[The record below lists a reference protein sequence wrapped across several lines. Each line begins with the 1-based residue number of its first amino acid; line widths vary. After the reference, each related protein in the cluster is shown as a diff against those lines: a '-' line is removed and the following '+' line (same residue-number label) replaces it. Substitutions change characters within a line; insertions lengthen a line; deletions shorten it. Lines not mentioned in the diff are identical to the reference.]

1 MRTSLRDYWS
11 QIAPLRAAAAPR
23 VPHGDAVPPPGDLD
37 LRHIGTALWRKRA
50 WIVVPTLLTL
60 VVSFVAVNMMT
71 PKYRSEARIL
81 LDGRENVFLQ
91 PTGGRGEDRIASD
104 PEAVPSQV
112 QLLLS
117 RELAREVIA
126 KNKLA
131 TLPEFDPVLKGVS
144 PLKSLLALIGVV
156 RDPLKMTPDE
166 RVMESYFARLTAYA
180 VDKSRVMVVEF
191 TSSDPELAARV
202 ANSVVEGYLVL
213 QQAARQDQAKAA
225 SQWLAGE
232 IDKLR
237 DKVAAAE
244 RRAEDFRSKSSLFVG
259 TNNTSL
265 SNQQLSELTTQ
276 LNAARAQKSDAE
288 TKARLIR
295 EMVQRGQPIES
306 SEILN
311 SELIRRLSEQRVT
324 LRAQLAEQSTTLL
337 GNHPRIKELRA
348 QLADLD
354 RQLRDEALKISR
366 SLENDARIAGARV
379 DALTANLDQFK
390 RQAASTNTEDVQL
403 RALEREARAE
413 RELLESYLA
422 KYREAT
428 TRENMEAAPVES
440 RIISRAVVTNTPA
453 SPKKLPVVLIST
465 LAMLMLTS
473 GIVVTSEL
481 LRLTAPGR
489 AGMPDAKRAEP
500 VLPRP
505 QAAMDAAAVQPPQP
519 AASAGPALS
528 ELEQVAAE
536 LRGAGEDGR
545 KVTMLGGGNVA
556 AVTEAALALARLLA
570 QDAKTVLV
578 DLSGAAELAEA
589 SQEPAAP
596 GLADLMRGEA
606 SFGEIVTRD
615 RASRLHLVN
624 AGSGA
629 RTDRAALASPRL
641 TLALDALLRVYDHVV
656 LDAGGATDLP
666 AALLATRAR
675 AVVVP
680 APAMDGAARREM
692 CEQLLA
698 IGFAAV
704 TMLDG
709 EGDGVAPGD
718 ARAPAAA

>member
-11 QIAPLRAAAAPR
+11 QIAGRRAAARR
-23 VPHGDAVPPPGDLD
+23 VAAPPPGDLD
-37 LRHIGTALWRKRA
+37 LRHIGAALWRRRA

-60 VVSFVAVNMMT
+60 VASFVTVNMMT

-91 PTGGRGEDRIASD
+91 PTGGRGEDRIAAD

-126 KNKLA
+126 RNKLA
-131 TLPEFDPVLKGVS
+131 ELAEFDPVLKGVS
-144 PLKSLLALIGVV
+144 PLRSVLALIGLT

-166 RVMESYFARLTAYA
+166 RVMESYYARLTAYA

-276 LNAARAQKSDAE
+276 LNAASAQKSDAE
-288 TKARLIR
+288 AKSKLIR

-348 QLADLD
+348 QIGDLD

-366 SLENDARIAGARV
+366 SLENDARIAGARL
-379 DALTANLDQFK
+379 DALSANLDRFK

-481 LRLTAPGR
+481 LRITAPAHAVAPG
-489 AGMPDAKRAEP
+489 GTRAEP
-500 VLPRP
+500 VLPP
-505 QAAMDAAAVQPPQP
+505 QAAVAPVAPP
-519 AASAGPALS
+519 AAPVVPVVD

-536 LRGAGEDGR
+536 LRRAGEGGR
-545 KVTMLGGGNVA
+545 KVTMLGGGDVA
-556 AVTEAALALARLLA
+556 AVTEAALALARLLSR
-570 QDAKTVLV
+570 DAKVVLV

-589 SQEPAAP
+589 SEEPAAP
-596 GLADLMRGEA
+596 GLTDLMRGEA

-615 RASRLHLVN
+615 RASRLHLVS
-624 AGSGA
+624 AGHGA
-629 RTDRAALASPRL
+629 RADRTALASPRL
-641 TLALDALLRVYDHVV
+641 TLAFDALLRVYDHVV

-666 AALLATRAR
+666 ATLLAGEAR

-680 APAMDGAARREM
+680 TPAMDAVARREM
-692 CEQLLA
+692 GEQLLA
-698 IGFAAV
+698 IGFTAV

-709 EGDGVAPGD
+709 DSAAPAE
-718 ARAPAAA
+718 ARASAAA

>member
-1 MRTSLRDYWS
+1 V
-11 QIAPLRAAAAPR
+11 AA
-23 VPHGDAVPPPGDLD
+23 PPPGDLD
-37 LRHIGTALWRKRA
+37 LRHIGAALWRRRA

-60 VVSFVAVNMMT
+60 VASFVVVNMMA

-91 PTGGRGEDRIASD
+91 PTGGRGEDRIAAD

-131 TLPEFDPVLKGVS
+131 ERVEFDPVLKGVS
-144 PLKSLLALIGVV
+144 LLKSVLALTGLT

-166 RVMESYFARLTAYA
+166 RVMESYYARLVAYA

-191 TSSDPELAARV
+191 TSRDPELAARV

-232 IDKLR
+232 VDKLR
-237 DKVAAAE
+237 DKVAVAE
-244 RRAEDFRSKSSLFVG
+244 RRADDFRSKSSLFIG

-265 SNQQLSELTTQ
+265 SNQQLSELTSQ
-276 LNAARAQKSDAE
+276 LNSARAQKSDAE
-288 TKARLIR
+288 AKSRLIR
-295 EMVQRGQPIES
+295 EMIQRGQPIEV

-324 LRAQLAEQSTTLL
+324 ARAQLAEQSTTLL

-348 QLADLD
+348 QVADFD
-354 RQLRDEALKISR
+354 RQLREEALKVAR

-379 DALTANLDQFK
+379 ESLGASLDQLK
-390 RQAASTNTEDVQL
+390 RQATSANTEDVRL

-413 RELLESYLA
+413 RELLETYLA

-453 SPKKLPVVLIST
+453 SPKKLPIVLIST

-473 GIVVTSEL
+473 GIVATSEL
-481 LRLTAPGR
+481 LHITAPGR
-489 AGMPDAKRAEP
+489 AVPPDAARVEPMAPAEP
-500 VLPRP
+500 VTPRM
-505 QAAMDAAAVQPPQP
+505 AAAAVP
-519 AASAGPALS
+519 ATALAG
-528 ELEQVAAE
+528 ELDQVAAD
-536 LRGAGEDGR
+536 LRAAGEGGR
-545 KVTMLGGGNVA
+545 KVTMLGGGDAA
-556 AVTEAALALARLLA
+556 AVTTTALALARILSHE
-570 QDAKTVLV
+570 AKTVLV
-578 DLSGAAELAEA
+578 DLSASPALKEA
-589 SQEPAAP
+589 SQEPVAP
-596 GLADLMRGEA
+596 GLTDLMRGTA
-606 SFGEIVTRD
+606 SFGDIVTRE
-615 RASRLHLVN
+615 RTSTLHLVN

-629 RTDRAALASPRL
+629 QNDRTALASPRL
-641 TLALDALLRVYDHVV
+641 TLALDALARVYDHVV

-666 AALLATRAR
+666 AALLAGGAR

-680 APAMDGAARREM
+680 TPAMDAAARREM
-692 CEQLLA
+692 SGQLLA
-698 IGFAAV
+698 IGFVAV
-704 TMLDG
+704 TRLYG
-709 EGDGVAPGD
+709 GGTAPG
-718 ARAPAAA
+718 AAGAAAAA